1 MKEKRENVIKHN
13 EERPFNLRLQDE
25 IDYATIGRH
34 MRDVRRHYG
43 YTQAQISEI
52 LSLKPNYYG
61 QYETGTRHINLTRLI
76 QFICKTH
83 CSADELLKGC
93 HQDYPSTVPAQ
104 REYSE
109 TRKRVNSALDKCD
122 DALLED
128 ILVMIELMRKRQ

>member
-1 MKEKRENVIKHN
+1 MKEKQEKGFQHS
-13 EERPFNLRLQDE
+13 EERPFNLQLQDE

-76 QFICKTH
+76 QFICKTQ

-93 HQDYPSTVPAQ
+93 HQDYPSTVPAR
-104 REYSE
+104 RECSE
-109 TRKRVNSALDKCD
+109 ARKRINSALDKCD
-122 DALLED
+122 DDLLED
-128 ILVMIELMRKRQ
+128 FLVILELMRKRQ